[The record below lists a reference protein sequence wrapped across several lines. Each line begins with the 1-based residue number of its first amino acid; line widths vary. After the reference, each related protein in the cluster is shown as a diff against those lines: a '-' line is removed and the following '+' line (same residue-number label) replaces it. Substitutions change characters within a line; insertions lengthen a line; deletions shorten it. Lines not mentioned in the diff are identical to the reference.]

1 MGGYSAPVTSTSPT
15 STLPTLRE
23 PEHVR
28 RGRTQRRIGLTV
40 LSLFVLAGAVGLLGT
55 HTSTTTVRGEGYEMT
70 VTYPRIAR
78 PGHAVKVQ
86 VAIRKEGG
94 FGQEPVQLRYRTEW
108 LEMFDE
114 NAFTPAPNAETA
126 GPGYT
131 EDEFLPPRGEVFVM
145 TVDTRVE
152 PARQRGESG
161 FFSIVDED
169 GTALLTAEVDTWI
182 WP

>member
-1 MGGYSAPVTSTSPT
+1 MI
-15 STLPTLRE
+15 STLPE
-23 PEHVR
+23 R
-28 RGRTQRRIGLTV
+28 RDPSDIRRSRNERRVSLVV

-55 HTSTTTVRGEGYEMT
+55 HTSTTTVRGEGYEMS
-70 VTYPRIAR
+70 VTYPRISR

-86 VAIRKEGG
+86 VKVRHDGG
-94 FGQEPVQLRYRTEW
+94 FGQEPVQIRYATDY

-114 NAFTPAPNAETA
+114 NAFTPQPNAETA

-152 PARQRGESG
+152 PARQRGE
-161 FFSIVDED
+161 D
-169 GTALLTAEVDTWI
+169 GYVSLVGKDGQPILTATFSTWI